1 MAIERVGNQQQAC
14 HPGFEDECGGVFQ
27 PKDDAF
33 SDSVDGFDTTMDD
46 TMGGLAPRVEK
57 GGRRLAKEYRW
68 LLAGVLTL
76 VACRTHAQETVRG
89 PRLANQV
96 SKRGAG
102 SAATLRGRVAL
113 VEFFIADPGARWTP
127 TTRTAVAQRMSDAK
141 DFIHR
146 HALIL
151 EQEVSFLKIDGL
163 DIDMANRVP
172 LEPFAHPGWTE
183 RVIQRATGLSGGDF
197 VAKIR
202 SQHQASEVALC
213 LHVNRAAISYNLA
226 YYSGVRSEFAAERM
240 VCFHQYPDGRLTT
253 AATYA
258 HEILHLFGA
267 GDLYFPQDTNHDRKE
282 LARRWFPHD
291 VMFRVDYDID
301 RLTIGPFTAYRVGW
315 SNHFQPR
322 WKLLED

>member
-1 MAIERVGNQQQAC
+1 MERLP
-14 HPGFEDECGGVFQ
+14 PGVH
-27 PKDDAF
+27 
-33 SDSVDGFDTTMDD
+33 
-46 TMGGLAPRVEK
+46 MGGI
-57 GGRRLAKEYRW
+57 RLAKGCRW
-68 LLAGVLTL
+68 LLAGFLTL
-76 VACRTHAQETVRG
+76 VACRTFAQETVRV

-113 VEFFIADPGARWTP
+113 VDFFVADQGASWPSKARSEVV
-127 TTRTAVAQRMSDAK
+127 RRMSEAK
-141 DFIHR
+141 DFIR
-146 HALIL
+146 QHALNQG
-151 EQEVSFLKIDGL
+151 QEVSFLKIDGP
-163 DIDMANRVP
+163 DIPMAGRVP
-172 LEPFAHPGWTE
+172 LDPFAHPGWTE
-183 RVIQRATGLSGGDF
+183 QVIKRATGLSTGDF
-197 VAKIR
+197 VAQVR
-202 SQHQASEVALC
+202 SQQQASEVALC

-226 YYSGVRSEFAAERM
+226 YYDGVRSEFAAERM

-267 GDLYFPQDTNHDRKE
+267 GDLYFPQDVTRDRKD

-315 SNHFQPR
+315 SKDLDPR